1 MKRDVTAQ
9 AITGLDDEWIEEAR
23 TIKLAR
29 GRGLTRGLAAAACLV
44 LVASGAWA
52 LQLDS
57 DSGTGL
63 QLYGETVEKTPMP
76 ISGGIAPHALRGID
90 EQERIEIVFFA
101 DASSKTEISV
111 SAGTILP
118 ADAAGDEAG
127 SDSCSVLEPTEL
139 LWVIEDGDPDQTYK
153 LKAGKRTFLLRYDQ
167 DLMEWTL
174 QEK

>member
-23 TIKLAR
+23 TIKPAR

-44 LVASGAWA
+44 LVVSGAWVI
-52 LQLDS
+52 QHDP
-57 DSGTGL
+57 GTEL

-76 ISGGIAPHALRGID
+76 ISGGIAPHALRGTD
-90 EQERIEIVFFA
+90 GQERIEIVFFA
-101 DASSKTEISV
+101 DASGKTEISV

-127 SDSCSVLEPTEL
+127 SDSCSIQEPTEL
-139 LWVIEDGDPDQTYK
+139 LWIIEDGDTAQTYK

>member
-1 MKRDVTAQ
+1 
-9 AITGLDDEWIEEAR
+9 
-23 TIKLAR
+23 
-29 GRGLTRGLAAAACLV
+29 
-44 LVASGAWA
+44 
-52 LQLDS
+52 
-57 DSGTGL
+57 
-63 QLYGETVEKTPMP
+63 MP

-90 EQERIEIVFFA
+90 GQERIEIVFFA
-101 DASSKTEISV
+101 DASGKTEISV

-139 LWVIEDGDPDQTYK
+139 LWVIEDGNPAQTYK
-153 LKAGKRTFLLRYDQ
+153 LKAGKRTFLLHYDQ

>member
-23 TIKLAR
+23 TIKPAR

-57 DSGTGL
+57 GTEL

-90 EQERIEIVFFA
+90 GQERIEIVFFCRCFRQ
-101 DASSKTEISV
+101 DRDQC
-111 SAGTILP
+111 LC
-118 ADAAGDEAG
+118 GDNTA
-127 SDSCSVLEPTEL
+127 
-139 LWVIEDGDPDQTYK
+139 
-153 LKAGKRTFLLRYDQ
+153 R
-167 DLMEWTL
+167 
-174 QEK
+174 

>member
-23 TIKLAR
+23 TIKPAR

-57 DSGTGL
+57 DSGTEL

-90 EQERIEIVFFA
+90 GQERIEIVFFA

-118 ADAAGDEAG
+118 ADAAGETG
-127 SDSCSVLEPTEL
+127 TDSCSIQEPTEL
-139 LWVIEDGDPDQTYK
+139 LWIIEDGDTAQTYK
-153 LKAGKRTFLLRYDQ
+153 LKAGKRTFRLRYDQ

-174 QEK
+174 QEQ

>member
-9 AITGLDDEWIEEAR
+9 AITDLDDEWIEEAR
-23 TIKLAR
+23 TIRPAKRR
-29 GRGLTRGLAAAACLV
+29 GAVRWLAAAACLL
-44 LVASGAWA
+44 LVVSGGWMLRPEYSPE
-52 LQLDS
+52 LQLH
-57 DSGTGL
+57 GM
-63 QLYGETVEKTPMP
+63 TVEKTPLP
-76 ISGGIAPHALRGID
+76 ISGGIALQTVRGID
-90 EQERIEIVFFA
+90 DQERIEIVFFA

-139 LWVIEDGDPDQTYK
+139 LWVIEDGDPTQTYK

>member
-23 TIKLAR
+23 TIKPAR

-44 LVASGAWA
+44 LVVSGAWV
-52 LQLDS
+52 LQHDP
-57 DSGTGL
+57 GTEL

-76 ISGGIAPHALRGID
+76 ISGGIDPYSMRGID
-90 EQERIEIVFFA
+90 GQERIEIVFFA
-101 DASSKTEISV
+101 DASGKTEISV

-118 ADAAGDEAG
+118 ADAAVDEAG

-139 LWVIEDGDPDQTYK
+139 LWVIEDGDPAQTYK

>member
-23 TIKLAR
+23 TIKPAR

-44 LVASGAWA
+44 LVVSGAWV
-52 LQLDS
+52 LQRDP
-57 DSGTGL
+57 GTEL

-76 ISGGIAPHALRGID
+76 ISGGIDPYSMRGID
-90 EQERIEIVFFA
+90 GQERIEITFFA
-101 DASSKTEISV
+101 DAPSKTEITV
-111 SAGTILP
+111 SHGTILP
-118 ADAAGDEAG
+118 ADAAEETGT
-127 SDSCSVLEPTEL
+127 DSCSIQEPTEL
-139 LWVIEDGDPDQTYK
+139 LWIIEDGDTAQTYK

-174 QEK
+174 QEQ